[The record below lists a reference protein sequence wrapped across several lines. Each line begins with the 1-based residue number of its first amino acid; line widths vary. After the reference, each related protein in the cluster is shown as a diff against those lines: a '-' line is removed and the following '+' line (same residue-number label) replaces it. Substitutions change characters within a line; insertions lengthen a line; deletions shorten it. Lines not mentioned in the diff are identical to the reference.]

1 MRTGSM
7 PSTTHCEPNARAP
20 SAMIA
25 GFATAREFTLTF
37 SAPARRIFSMS
48 ATDDTPPPTAN
59 GMRTA
64 RATRATISRS
74 VGRRSCD
81 AVMS

>member
-1 MRTGSM
+1 VRTGSI
-7 PSTTHCEPNARAP
+7 PSTTHCAPNARAP
-20 SAMIA
+20 SAMTS
-25 GFATAREFTLTF
+25 GRATASELTLTF
-37 SAPARRIFSMS
+37 SAPASRIRSMS

-74 VGRRSCD
+74 VGRRSCE